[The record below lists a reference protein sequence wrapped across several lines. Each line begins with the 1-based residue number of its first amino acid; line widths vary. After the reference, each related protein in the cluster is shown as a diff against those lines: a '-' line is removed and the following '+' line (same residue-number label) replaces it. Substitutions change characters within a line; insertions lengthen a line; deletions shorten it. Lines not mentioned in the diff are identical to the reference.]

1 MPMKELDFV
10 RLLHLHPN
18 DNVAV
23 LAQDGQKGAS
33 AKLLETE
40 LKLPCDLSMGHKL
53 AIGPIGK
60 GTEILKYGAP
70 IGTASCEIA
79 QGDHVHL
86 HNIKSQ
92 YTVIEDMEAGQT

>member
-1 MPMKELDFV
+1 MPIEELNFV
-10 RLLHLHPN
+10 RLLHLHPR
-18 DNVAV
+18 DNIAV
-23 LAQDGQKGAS
+23 LAQDGKKGAS

-40 LKLPCDLSMGHKL
+40 LLLPCDLPMGHKL

-70 IGTASCEIA
+70 IGTATCEIMP
-79 QGDHVHL
+79 GDHVHL